1 MTASSAAL
9 ALIPARGGSKGI
21 PGKNLQGVGGVSLVG
36 RSVAAALASQRVGRV
51 VVSTDDDAIA
61 AEALKHGAEVVRRP
75 AAIAGDT
82 ASSESALLHALDCL
96 EEQGPLPAQLVFL
109 QCTSPF
115 TQGQQIDRVLAALD
129 AAEVNSSFAVAP
141 WHGFLW
147 REDGRWGHQPRPPA
161 AASTPGSGAGLP
173 GDRSDLCHEHR
184 RLPPMRHASAPLA
197 AGGGRGR
204 RPGNRYPR
212 RSGLCR
218 QLALRGRASF
228 AGSHD
233 LLEWRLSP
241 TSASAVAVAC
251 RRLLRF
257 LRRWR

>member
-21 PGKNLQGVGGVSLVG
+21 PGKNLQLVGGVSLVG

-51 VVSTDDDAIA
+51 VVSTDDDAIE

-115 TQGQQIDRVLAALD
+115 TQGQQIDRVLATLD
-129 AAEVNSSFAVAP
+129 TAKVNSSFAVAP

-147 REDGRWGHQPRPPA
+147 REDGRGINHNPQLPRQRRQDLEPAYLETGAIYAMNTAAFRQCGSRFCAPWQPVVIEDAGPEID
-161 AASTPGSGAGLP
+161 TP
-173 GDRSDLCHEHR
+173 DDLE
-184 RLPPMRHASAPLA
+184 
-197 AGGGRGR
+197 
-204 RPGNRYPR
+204 
-212 RSGLCR
+212 LCR
-218 QLALRGRASF
+218 QLAQRGQ
-228 AGSHD
+228 G
-233 LLEWRLSP
+233 
-241 TSASAVAVAC
+241 
-251 RRLLRF
+251 
-257 LRRWR
+257 